1 MEYIFSFHKDKQ
13 FARIIEIAG
22 KVLNLFT
29 MLKFILTCAL
39 VGGLIGLVFSR
50 SGEGS
55 KGFTEGAKKGIGIG
69 CGCVTV
75 SVVLLILLFFMIVGL
90 LAI

>member
-1 MEYIFSFHKDKQ
+1 
-13 FARIIEIAG
+13 
-22 KVLNLFT
+22 

-39 VGGLIGLVFSR
+39 VGGLIGLVFSH
-50 SGEGS
+50 SGEGE